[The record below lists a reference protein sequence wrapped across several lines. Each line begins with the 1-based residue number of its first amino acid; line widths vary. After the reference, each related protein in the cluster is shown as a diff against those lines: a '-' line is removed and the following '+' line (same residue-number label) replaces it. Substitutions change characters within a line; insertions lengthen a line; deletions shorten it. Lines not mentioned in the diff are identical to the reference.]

1 MRDLCCFLIAAAVR
15 GTLIVYDIRTG
26 TFPVGHAQKAAKGE

>member
-1 MRDLCCFLIAAAVR
+1 MRDLCCFLIAVAVW

-26 TFPVGHAQKAAKGE
+26 AVPVEQAQKAAKGE